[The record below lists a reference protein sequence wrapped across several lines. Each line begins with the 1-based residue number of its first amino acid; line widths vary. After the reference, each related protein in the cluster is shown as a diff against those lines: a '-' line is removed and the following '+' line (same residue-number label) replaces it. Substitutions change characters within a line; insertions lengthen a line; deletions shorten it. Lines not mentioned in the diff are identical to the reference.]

1 MQEHIQQMQDNYGK
15 LVKLLPELEK
25 SLSQWQESY
34 QLIQQLNQFYH
45 SSLWL
50 ELYDN
55 ADNIQ
60 IETNGNYSV
69 LSQDAIWNA
78 VTEQYSLA
86 KQLHETLSNFV
97 ANSTE

>member
-1 MQEHIQQMQDNYGK
+1 MQQNIQQMQDNYGK

-25 SLSQWQESY
+25 SLSRWEEAY
-34 QLIQQLNQFYH
+34 QIMQQLNQFYH

-55 ADNIQ
+55 ADNIRL
-60 IETNGNYSV
+60 ETHGNYSV

-78 VTEQYSLA
+78 VTEQYELA
-86 KQLHETLSNFV
+86 KKLNKTLSKIV
-97 ANSTE
+97 ITE

>member
-1 MQEHIQQMQDNYGK
+1 MQNDIQQMQDNYAR
-15 LVKLLPELEK
+15 LVELLPELEK

-34 QLIQQLNQFYH
+34 QLIQQLNLFYH
-45 SSLWL
+45 SPLWL

-60 IETNGNYSV
+60 LETNGNYSV

-78 VTEQYSLA
+78 VTEQYHLTEELRKMITDFLA
-86 KQLHETLSNFV
+86 NKTD
-97 ANSTE
+97 